1 MSNCGIYKIENLING
16 KLYIGQSINLRR
28 REVKHFTELR
38 NNKHVN
44 KHLQRAFNKYG
55 EENFKFGIMLFCEQ
69 SELTYY
75 EDFFI
80 KYYNTQSLGYNICDA
95 NSPPDNSGKNNGMY
109 GKTPANARRDIDDNI
124 EYIAEEYENGEPLSH
139 LAKKYG
145 IARRHMRAKLRTVF
159 TKEEMEIINKQN
171 QKNPTIKRDN
181 QRGMTHGLEA
191 RINMSKS
198 NNTSGYFRVS
208 YDTYRDGAWI
218 YKYYDENK
226 KRRKLSAKTI
236 ELLEKRVKERG
247 LPWIKLYD

>member
-1 MSNCGIYKIENLING
+1 MSKNCGIYKIQNLINN
-16 KLYIGQSINLRR
+16 KLYIGQSINLKKRKR
-28 REVKHFTELR
+28 KHFTELR
-38 NNKHVN
+38 NNRHVN
-44 KHLQRAFNKYG
+44 SHLQRAFNRYG
-55 EENFKFGIMLFCEQ
+55 EENFNFEVILFCEE

-95 NSPPDNSGKNNGMY
+95 NSPPDNRGKNNGMY
-109 GKTPANARRDIDDNI
+109 GKTPPNARTDIDNNI
-124 EYIAEEYENGEPLSH
+124 EYIAEEYRNGEPLSH

-145 IARRHMRAKLRTVF
+145 IARRHMRVKLRTVF
-159 TKEEMEIINKQN
+159 TKEEMEKINKQN
-171 QKNPTIKRDN
+171 QKNPNIRRDK
-181 QRGMTHGLEA
+181 QKGMTHRIEA

-208 YDTYRDGAWI
+208 FDKDRGSWI

-236 ELLEKRVKERG
+236 ELLEKRVKEKG
-247 LPWIKLYD
+247 LPWIKF